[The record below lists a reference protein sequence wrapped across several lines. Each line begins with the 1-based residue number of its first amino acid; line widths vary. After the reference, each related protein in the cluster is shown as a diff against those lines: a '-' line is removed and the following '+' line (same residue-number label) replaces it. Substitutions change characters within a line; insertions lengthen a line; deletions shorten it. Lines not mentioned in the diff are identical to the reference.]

1 MFASSPYLHNN
12 KGQNMPYPKITPTQ
26 ISQKLQKRFS
36 KYGHLSLADLPKP
49 SEFKDIDRAT
59 ARIVK
64 AIHTGE
70 KIVLI
75 GDYDVDG
82 VVSTTLMVMFF
93 EEIGVKLDWI
103 IPNRFRDG
111 YGLSPNLIPRIK
123 DYDLVFTVDNGIS
136 AIEASKECKRLGVD
150 LIITDH
156 HIVPSTLPEAYAIV
170 NQKQE
175 ECTFPYEEICGAQ
188 IAWYLIASLSRAL
201 KAKIDLKA
209 YLGLVSIAII
219 ADMMPLHHINR
230 AMVKAGLQLLNR
242 SELPAIKAF
251 RQHLDKEVLNAEDIG
266 FQIAPVLNSAGRMD
280 DAKWSVEFL
289 LSSNIYD
296 ARVRLERLV
305 EFNETRKAME
315 QKITDEAIEQVD
327 IDDDILVVTG
337 EDWHEGVIGIVA
349 ARIGR
354 RFEKPCIVLTQ
365 DENGDFKGSGRS
377 FHVCNL
383 FKVTNLC
390 RPILKKFGGHE
401 SAIGLSLEA
410 KNLEQFKQ
418 ELQQHYKAQNYPK
431 QLIDPDILG
440 ELSFSHIDFE
450 LVNLLKS
457 FEPYGQGNPR
467 PKFISSNVIIEDVND
482 MGKSKEHRRF
492 TFSQNGVV
500 QQAVL
505 FKTKEVFHIGQV
517 VSVVYEINENR
528 FNNRVTLQ
536 LMVEKIF

>member
-1 MFASSPYLHNN
+1 
-12 KGQNMPYPKITPTQ
+12 MPYSPITPTQ
-26 ISQKLQKRFS
+26 IAQKLQRRFS
-36 KYGHLSLADLPKP
+36 KDGHLSLADLPKP
-49 SEFKDIDRAT
+49 SQFKDMERAT

-70 KIVLI
+70 KIMLI

-82 VVSTTLMVMFF
+82 VVSTTLMAMFF
-93 EEIGVKLDWI
+93 DEIGVELEWI

-111 YGLSPNLIPRIK
+111 YGLSPNLMPRVEGF
-123 DYDLVFTVDNGIS
+123 DLVFTVDNGI
-136 AIEASKECKRLGVD
+136 AAVEAAKMCREMGID

-156 HIVPSTLPEAYAIV
+156 HIVPATVPEAYAIV
-170 NQKQE
+170 DQKQE
-175 ECTFPYEEICGAQ
+175 ECPFPYEEVCGAQ

-201 KAKIDLKA
+201 NAQIDLKG

-219 ADMMPLHHINR
+219 ADMMPLQHINR

-251 RQHLDKEVLNAEDIG
+251 MQRLDKVALNAEDIG

-305 EFNETRKAME
+305 EFNENRKAIE
-315 QKITDEAIEQVD
+315 QKITDEATKQVD
-327 IDDDILVVTG
+327 INDDILVVAG
-337 EDWHEGVIGIVA
+337 EDWHEGVVGIVA

-354 RFEKPCIVLTQ
+354 RFEKPCIVLTR

-383 FKVTNLC
+383 FKVTGLC
-390 RPILKKFGGHE
+390 RPLLKKFGGHE
-401 SAIGLSLEA
+401 AAIGLSLEA
-410 KNLEQFKQ
+410 QNLEQFKQ
-418 ELQQHYKAQNYPK
+418 EIQQHYQAQNYSK

-440 ELSFSHIDFE
+440 ELSFSDINFE

-467 PKFISSNVIIEDVND
+467 PKFISTNVIIEDVND
-482 MGKSKEHRRF
+482 MGREKEHRRF
-492 TFSQNGVV
+492 TFSQNGIT

-505 FKTKEVFHIGQV
+505 FKTKEVFHIGEV
-517 VSVVYEINENR
+517 VSVIYGINENH
-528 FNNRVTLQ
+528 FNNRITLQ

>member
-1 MFASSPYLHNN
+1 
-12 KGQNMPYPKITPTQ
+12 MPYPQITPIQ
-26 ISQKLQKRFS
+26 IAKKLQKRFS

-49 SEFKDIDRAT
+49 SEFKDMDRAT

-82 VVSTTLMVMFF
+82 VISTTIMVMFF
-93 EEIGVKLDWI
+93 EEIGIKLDWI
-103 IPNRFRDG
+103 IPNRFSDG
-111 YGLSPNLIPRIK
+111 YGLSSNLIPRIE

-136 AIEASKECKRLGVD
+136 AIEASKECKRLGID

-156 HIVPSTLPEAYAIV
+156 HIVPSTMPEAYAV
-170 NQKQE
+170 VDQKQE
-175 ECTFPYEEICGAQ
+175 ECPFPYEEVCGAQ
-188 IAWYLIASLSRAL
+188 IAWYLIASLNRAL
-201 KAKIDLKA
+201 KLKVDLKA
-209 YLGLVSIAII
+209 YLGLVSIAIV

-230 AMVKAGLQLLNR
+230 AMVKGGLQILNR

-327 IDDDILVVTG
+327 IDDDILVVAG
-337 EDWHEGVIGIVA
+337 EDWHEGVVGIVA

-354 RFEKPCIVLTQ
+354 RFEKPCIVLTRAK
-365 DENGDFKGSGRS
+365 NGDFKGSGRS

-401 SAIGLSLEA
+401 AAIGLSLESQ
-410 KNLEQFKQ
+410 NLEQFKQ
-418 ELQQHYKAQNYPK
+418 ELQQHYKAQNYPN

-450 LVNLLKS
+450 LVKLLKS

-482 MGKSKEHRRF
+482 MGKTKEHRRF

-505 FKTKEVFHIGQV
+505 FKTKEVFYIGQV
-517 VSVVYEINENR
+517 VSIVYGINENH

>member
-354 RFEKPCIVLTQ
+354 RFEKPCIVLTR

>member
-1 MFASSPYLHNN
+1 
-12 KGQNMPYPKITPTQ
+12 MPYPQITPPQ
-26 ISQKLQKRFS
+26 IAQKLQRRFS
-36 KYGHLSLADLPKP
+36 KDGHLSLVDLPKP
-49 SEFKDIDRAT
+49 SEFKDMDRAT

-64 AIHTGE
+64 AIYTGE
-70 KIVLI
+70 KIALI

-82 VVSTTLMVMFF
+82 VVATTLMVMFF
-93 EEIGVKLDWI
+93 EAIGIELDWI

-111 YGLSPNLIPRIK
+111 YGLSSNLIPKIEG
-123 DYDLVFTVDNGIS
+123 YDLVFTVDNGIS
-136 AIEASKECKRLGVD
+136 AVEASKECKKLGID

-156 HIVPSTLPEAYAIV
+156 HIVPTNIPEAYAIV
-170 NQKQE
+170 DQKQE
-175 ECTFPYEEICGAQ
+175 ECTFPYEEVCGAQ
-188 IAWYLIASLSRAL
+188 IAWYLIASLNRAL

-230 AMVKAGLQLLNR
+230 AMVKAGLQILNR

-251 RQHLDKEVLNAEDIG
+251 RERLDKELLNAEDIG

-305 EFNETRKAME
+305 EFNENRKAME
-315 QKITDEAIEQVD
+315 QKITDEAIQQVD
-327 IDDDILVVTG
+327 IDDEILVVAG
-337 EDWHEGVIGIVA
+337 EDWHEGVVGIVA

-354 RFEKPCIVLTQ
+354 RFEKPCIVLTRS
-365 DENGDFKGSGRS
+365 ENGDFKGSGRS

-383 FKVTNLC
+383 FKVTSFC
-390 RPILKKFGGHE
+390 RPLLKKFGGHE
-401 SAIGLSLEA
+401 AAIGLSLEA
-410 KNLEQFKQ
+410 KNLAQFRE
-418 ELQQHYKAQNYPK
+418 ELQQHYQAQNYPK

-440 ELSFSHIDFE
+440 ELSFSDIGFE

-482 MGKSKEHRRF
+482 MGKAKEHRRF
-492 TFSQNGVV
+492 TFSQNGVM

-505 FKTKEVFHIGQV
+505 FKTKDIFHIGQV
-517 VSVVYEINENR
+517 VSVVYEINENH
-528 FNNRVTLQ
+528 FNNRVNLQ